1 MAHPLK
7 ADASFDCDGCGHHAS
22 FHDLENRREEEI
34 VRRWKAE
41 EHRRLLLEETQVAA
55 EADQMRVQ
63 DLEEPH
69 RRKRRRAVQA
79 SANLAGA
86 AVVDLSDRDV
96 PILSRRRRLI
106 DSEMLVERRG

>member
-41 EHRRLLLEETQVAA
+41 EQRNRLQEETR
-55 EADQMRVQ
+55 EKSHADQLRLQ
-63 DLEEPH
+63 ISETLSG
-69 RRKRRRAVQA
+69 RKRKRLVQA
-79 SANLAGA
+79 NANPIRGS
-86 AVVDLSDRDV
+86 VVDLSEQDM
-96 PILSRRRRLI
+96 S
-106 DSEMLVERRG
+106 

>member
-41 EHRRLLLEETQVAA
+41 EHRRILLEETREAA
-55 EADQMRVQ
+55 EADQMRLQ
-63 DLEEPH
+63 DLEAPI
-69 RRKRRRAVQA
+69 RRKRRRIVQA

-86 AVVDLSDRDV
+86 AVVDLSDRDIS
-96 PILSRRRRLI
+96 ILAPTRGLI
-106 DSEMLVERRG
+106 KNGTLIERRN

>member
-41 EHRRLLLEETQVAA
+41 ETRRCLLEETREMSQ
-55 EADQMRVQ
+55 ADRMRLQ
-63 DLEEPH
+63 ISEPPI
-69 RRKRRRAVQA
+69 RRKRKRLVQA
-79 SANLAGA
+79 NANPTGA
-86 AVVDLSDRDV
+86 AVVDLSEQD
-96 PILSRRRRLI
+96 I
-106 DSEMLVERRG
+106 

>member
-41 EHRRLLLEETQVAA
+41 EQRDRLREETQ
-55 EADQMRVQ
+55 EMLQADQMGLQMSEAPV
-63 DLEEPH
+63 
-69 RRKRRRAVQA
+69 RRKRKRHVQA
-79 SANLAGA
+79 NANPTRGS
-86 AVVDLSDRDV
+86 VVDLSEQE
-96 PILSRRRRLI
+96 IS
-106 DSEMLVERRG
+106 

>member
-41 EHRRLLLEETQVAA
+41 EQRDRIREETREMLQ
-55 EADQMRVQ
+55 ADQMGLKTSEAPV
-63 DLEEPH
+63 
-69 RRKRRRAVQA
+69 RRKRKRLVQA
-79 SANLAGA
+79 NAYPTRGS
-86 AVVDLSDRDV
+86 VVDLSEQD
-96 PILSRRRRLI
+96 IS
-106 DSEMLVERRG
+106 